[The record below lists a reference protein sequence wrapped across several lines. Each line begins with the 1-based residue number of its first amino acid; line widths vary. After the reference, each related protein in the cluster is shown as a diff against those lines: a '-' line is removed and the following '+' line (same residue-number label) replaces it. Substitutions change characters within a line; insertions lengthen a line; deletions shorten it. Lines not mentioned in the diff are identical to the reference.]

1 MNIFTYA
8 APGFTT
14 QLNFW
19 EAMTYDGVN
28 RLSSI
33 SDSGGW
39 SESFS
44 YVDQNNKDYYG
55 NMWVASATG
64 LSLNAQTPTTA
75 TAYDLTTNR
84 LKSPAAYDA
93 AGDQLVPLAQ
103 GATYSYDE
111 ERRMISVTDTPLGT
125 TNYTYDGDGRR
136 ILKQQ
141 LTSGVTTT
149 YIYDAFGQLASEY
162 NSNSTIITPVCNT
175 CFLSWDHLGSTRM
188 VTDQSGNLIARH
200 DYLPFGGEI
209 LSGTG
214 GRTSA
219 WGATDG
225 VNQKFTGK
233 ERDSETTLGLDYF
246 EARYMSSAQGRFTSP
261 DPSNLS
267 VDFWYPQSWNRYA
280 YSLNNPL
287 AVVDRNG
294 LWPTWVH
301 NEIINEAFPGLSKD
315 QLQNLQTASKN
326 VDSDQSLAG
335 SYKHGMAN
343 GQDPNGTVH
352 AEMDSDE
359 FISNN
364 LHDAKS
370 IQAAWIASGH
380 TGIAPG
386 ALTAFGN
393 ALHTITDKTSPSHQY
408 FQPWYGMG
416 LFDLPEAGYHFVREA
431 WPWGG
436 NQQRQ
441 QNAVDAARQYFL
453 LTFGSDT
460 AAQAETPKKPKVKS
474 KICYQTDNGLVCQQ

>member
-1 MNIFTYA
+1 VVQVTTGANVAQYA
-8 APGFTT
+8 
-14 QLNFW
+14 
-19 EAMTYDGVN
+19 YDG
-28 RLSSI
+28 
-33 SDSGGW
+33 
-39 SESFS
+39 E
-44 YVDQNNKDYYG
+44 
-55 NMWVASATG
+55 
-64 LSLNAQTPTTA
+64 
-75 TAYDLTTNR
+75 
-84 LKSPAAYDA
+84 
-93 AGDQLVPLAQ
+93 
-103 GATYSYDE
+103 
-111 ERRMISVTDTPLGT
+111 
-125 TNYTYDGDGRR
+125 GRR
-136 ILKQQ
+136 IGK
-141 LTSGVTTT
+141 TASGVTTV
-149 YIYDAFGQLASEY
+149 YVYDAGGDLAAEY
-162 NSNSTIITPVCNT
+162 SQGGTPESGRRYLT
-175 CFLSWDHLGSTRM
+175 ADHLGSTRL
-188 VTDQSGNLIARH
+188 VTNGSGGVRQRI
-200 DYLPFGGEI
+200 DYFPFGQEI
-209 LSGTG
+209 PASEAFGNRDQITG
-214 GRTSA
+214 YADTVDIPHQSA
-219 WGATDG
+219 T
-225 VNQKFTGK
+225 QEFTGK
-233 ERDSETTLGLDYF
+233 ERDAETGLDYF